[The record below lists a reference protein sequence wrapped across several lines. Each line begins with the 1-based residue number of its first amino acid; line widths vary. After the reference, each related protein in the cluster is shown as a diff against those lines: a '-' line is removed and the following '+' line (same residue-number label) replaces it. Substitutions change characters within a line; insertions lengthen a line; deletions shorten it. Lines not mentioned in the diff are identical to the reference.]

1 MPQIGW
7 FELLVIIIV
16 AILVI
21 GPKDFPIVLK
31 KIGSWVGSI
40 KRYFSDVQKDMSE
53 ITNLEE
59 KTKDKTLG
67 SYRLFLSQNKNT
79 PFRDEIEKNILHIS
93 TESNEEK
100 EYVNFLESFPNS
112 RHYTEAVEYLY
123 YTSNKN
129 IDTYKEYFDRAGI
142 YDSLKNIFKICREN

>member
-40 KRYFSDVQKDMSE
+40 KRYFSDVQRNVNE

-59 KTKDKTLG
+59 DDKKKDK
-67 SYRLFLSQNKNT
+67 
-79 PFRDEIEKNILHIS
+79 PDE
-93 TESNEEK
+93 
-100 EYVNFLESFPNS
+100 
-112 RHYTEAVEYLY
+112 
-123 YTSNKN
+123 
-129 IDTYKEYFDRAGI
+129 
-142 YDSLKNIFKICREN
+142 